1 MPKLR
6 LGTSG
11 RQGRTRRE
19 DDLGTIRIAA
29 FGLIAAGV
37 AAGLVATP
45 AAARTLKVRVDSI
58 KNGGVIPPQYAMCAP
73 AAQGHVEPGLDKSPR
88 ISWSKGPAGT
98 KSYAVIMTD
107 TDSPKEQREKMN
119 QEGMTL
125 TAAVPRQTFYH
136 LVMVDI
142 PPSVTSLPEGAE
154 SDARVPHGKSAP
166 AKVGMHGLNTFTMA
180 FAANEQ
186 MKGQYYGYDGPCSP
200 WNDENTHHYHFA
212 VYALSVASLGLSGG
226 FDGAAATAALE
237 GKVLAKGELLGLYST
252 NPAVIAKLPK

>member
-1 MPKLR
+1 M
-6 LGTSG
+6 
-11 RQGRTRRE
+11 
-19 DDLGTIRIAA
+19 GTIRIAA

-154 SDARVPHGKSAP
+154 SDARVPHGKSTP
-166 AKVGMHGLNTFTMA
+166 AKVGMHGLNSFTMA

-200 WNDENTHHYHFA
+200 WNDENTHHYHFT

-226 FDGAAATAALE
+226 FDGAAATAAFE